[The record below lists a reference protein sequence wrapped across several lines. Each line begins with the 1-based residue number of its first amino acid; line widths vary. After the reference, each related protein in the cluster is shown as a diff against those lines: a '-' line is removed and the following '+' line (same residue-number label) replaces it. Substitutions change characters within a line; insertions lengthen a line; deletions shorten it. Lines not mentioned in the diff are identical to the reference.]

1 MLTIFDLI
9 NSKTKNWIKEQK
21 EDNQSVIGKLVTYME
36 KKGIL
41 REPQLEA
48 IEVYLWLKF
57 VGQNKKLS
65 EIIKGGLLYEKLDR
79 DYYEFA
85 HIFNG
90 DYVTQFLYKFGV
102 DNDLKKFVKKLM
114 KDPRGE
120 EVNWNKILDELLHN
134 FEYPNFLYSLPMGA
148 GKTYLMACFIYLD
161 LYFAKINKK
170 DKRFAHN
177 FVVFAPHASKTAI
190 LPSLRTIKNFDPE
203 WILPANEAKQLKQIA
218 HIEVLDSL
226 SSKRKDK
233 LQGNNPNL
241 EKVNRLT
248 QTNKFGLVF
257 ITNAE
262 KVVLEK
268 YSQNDLL
275 FIKTGQTYINQ
286 KLDDEIKK
294 NNELREK
301 LSQIPNLG
309 VILDEVHHVYKGD
322 GKKEKKLREAVN
334 ILNQHRNI
342 VNVIGMSGTPF
353 VKTKVKVDDDEIRLN
368 QIQDIVYNYSLATGI
383 GRFLKVPEVVKV
395 EDVKERTFLTQSLDR
410 FFKDFD
416 ITYPN
421 GALSKIA
428 FYCPNIKTLNEEI
441 LPVIKDWY
449 SKNRKGKEYEIFRY
463 YSKVTKENKQYELPK
478 ENLTIFNNLDKPYNK
493 NRVILLVAVGT
504 EGWDCR
510 SLTSVVLPR
519 KTTTKNFVLQ
529 TTARCLREVE
539 DAKNEKALIY
549 LGAGNYD
556 TLDKELK
563 ENYKLTINDLKM
575 TGENDI
581 PVIVR
586 KPKLGKLEYKQVIYK
601 YHINILKQTQDFKTQ
616 LQNFDFSA
624 FKNKYDYSAKE
635 TRGKIS
641 DSGMKSEVSDNI
653 EQYVAQQYS
662 FSNFIYD
669 LTKALYYQYTP
680 NEILS
685 EYKNELINIHAEI
698 NNNYTWIVNNPNID
712 LKDVANYVASYF
724 TYIIEYKTET
734 IEDLNLINLLEWTS
748 PAFIKYGG
756 GKMIPRIEK
765 RDVKRIKN
773 KERLMMRW
781 EDHIDDFGDPD
792 PQDLSYNYIP
802 YRFDSDFEM
811 EAINQML
818 KLGALSNLEVYFNG
832 IKEQNLQSF
841 TIQTPQGRYTPDFLI
856 IKRKGKRYEWQQ
868 DNKPDKQAG
877 EIDKILII
885 ETKGEPYYTEE
896 FQQKEKFVKDVF
908 LRHNPNF
915 KYVCFIDK
923 GGNDFMQHIKE
934 LEKLIKEL

>member
-9 NSKTKNWIKEQK
+9 QSKTKTWIKEQK
-21 EDNQSVIGKLVTYME
+21 EDNQSVIGKLVTFME
-36 KKGIL
+36 NKGKL

-57 VGQNKKLS
+57 IGQNKKLS
-65 EIIKGGLLYEKLDR
+65 QIIKEGLLYDKGIAEE
-79 DYYEFA
+79 YEYFN
-85 HIFNG
+85 IFNG
-90 DYVTQFLYKFGV
+90 DFVMQFLNQFAQ
-102 DNDLKKFVKKLM
+102 DNDLKNFQKLLLN
-114 KDPRGE
+114 DPKGKTTD
-120 EVNWNKILDELLHN
+120 WNKILEELLHN

-190 LPSLRTIKNFDPE
+190 LPSLQTIKNFDPE
-203 WILPANEAKQLKQIA
+203 WILPKNEAKLLKQIA

-248 QTNKFGLVF
+248 QTNNFGLVF

-262 KVVLEK
+262 KVVLER
-268 YSQNDLL
+268 YDDQNALL
-275 FIKTGQTYINQ
+275 AKMKANI
-286 KLDDEIKK
+286 DDEKVLSQITKT
-294 NNELREK
+294 NELREK

-309 VILDEVHHVYKGD
+309 VILDEVHHVYKGN

-334 ILNQHRNI
+334 ILNQHNNI
-342 VNVIGMSGTPF
+342 VNVLGMSGTPF
-353 VKTKVKVDDDEIRLN
+353 VRTKVKVGDDEIKLN

-383 GRFLKVPEVVKV
+383 GRFLKIPEVVKV
-395 EDVKERTFLTQSLDR
+395 EDVKESTFLTQALDR

-421 GALSKIA
+421 GAVSKVA
-428 FYCPNIKTLNEEI
+428 FYCPSIKTLNEDI

-463 YSKVTKENKQYELPK
+463 YSGVTKENKAYELPK
-478 ENLTIFNNLDKPYNK
+478 QNLTIFNNLDKPYNK
-493 NRVILLVAVGT
+493 KRVILLVAVGT

-539 DAKNEKALIY
+539 KAKNEKALIY

-563 ENYKLTINDLKM
+563 ENYKLTINDLKI
-575 TGENDI
+575 TRENDI

-586 KPKLGKLEYKQVIYK
+586 KPKLGELEYKQIIYK
-601 YHINILKQTQDFKTQ
+601 YHVNILKQTQDFKTQ
-616 LQNFDFSA
+616 LQKFDFDV
-624 FKNKYDYSAKE
+624 FKKKYDYTAKE
-635 TRGKIS
+635 TTGKIS
-641 DSGMKSEVSDNI
+641 DSGMQSEVSENI
-653 EQYVAQQYS
+653 EQYIAQKYN

-669 LTKALYYQYTP
+669 LTKALYYRYSP

-685 EYKNELINIHAEI
+685 EYKNELEKIHEI
-698 NNNYTWIVNNPNID
+698 LNENYNWIINNPNIE
-712 LKDVANYVASYF
+712 LKDVANYVASF
-724 TYIIEYKTET
+724 LTYVIEYKTEI

-748 PAFIKYGG
+748 PAFINYGG
-756 GKMIPRIEK
+756 GKMIPKIEK

-773 KERLMMRW
+773 AQRLMMRW
-781 EDHIDDFGDPD
+781 EDHIDDFGNPD

-802 YRFDSDFEM
+802 YRFDSDFEI

-818 KLGALSNLEVYFNG
+818 KLKSLSHLEVYFNG
-832 IKEQNLQSF
+832 IKENNLQSF

-856 IKRKGKRYEWQQ
+856 IKRKGKRYEWQK
-868 DNKPDKQAG
+868 DNEQDKQVG
-877 EIDKILII
+877 EIEKMLII

-908 LRHNPNF
+908 LKHNPKF

-923 GGNDFMQHIKE
+923 GGNDFKQHIKE

>member
-9 NSKTKNWIKEQK
+9 QSKTRTWIKEQK
-21 EDNQSVIGKLVTYME
+21 EDNQSVIGKLVTFME
-36 KKGIL
+36 NKGKL

-65 EIIKGGLLYEKLDR
+65 EIIKDGLLYDKGIAEE
-79 DYYEFA
+79 YEYFD
-85 HIFNG
+85 IFNG
-90 DYVTQFLYKFGV
+90 NFVMQFLNQFSQ
-102 DNDLKKFVKKLM
+102 DNDLKNFQKLLLN
-114 KDPRGE
+114 DPKGKTTD
-120 EVNWNKILDELLHN
+120 WNKILEELLHN

-190 LPSLRTIKNFDPE
+190 LPSLQTIKNFDPE
-203 WILPANEAKQLKQIA
+203 WILPKNEAKLLKQIA

-248 QTNKFGLVF
+248 QTNNFGLVF

-262 KVVLEK
+262 KVVLERYDDK
-268 YSQNDLL
+268 DLV
-275 FIKTGQTYINQ
+275 FVKTGQTYIDQ
-286 KLDDEIKK
+286 KLKNDIKK

-301 LSQIPNLG
+301 LSQITNLC
-309 VILDEVHHVYKGD
+309 VILDEVHHAYSNGN
-322 GKKEKKLREAVN
+322 KEKKLREAVN
-334 ILNQHRNI
+334 ILNQHNHI
-342 VNVIGMSGTPF
+342 VNVLGMSGTPF
-353 VKTKVKVDDDEIRLN
+353 VRTKVKVGDDEIKLN

-383 GRFLKVPEVVKV
+383 GRFLKIPEVVKV
-395 EDVKERTFLTQSLDR
+395 EDVKESTFLTQSLDR

-421 GALSKIA
+421 GAVSKVA
-428 FYCPNIKTLNEEI
+428 FYCPNIKSLNEEI

-449 SKNRKGKEYEIFRY
+449 GKNRKGKEDEIFRY
-463 YSKVTKENKQYELPK
+463 YSSVTKENKAYELPK
-478 ENLTIFNNLDKPYNK
+478 QNLTIFNNLDKPYNK
-493 NRVILLVAVGT
+493 KRIILLVAVGT

-539 DAKNEKALIY
+539 KAKNEKALIY

-556 TLDKELK
+556 TLDKELR
-563 ENYKLTINDLKM
+563 ENYKLTINDLKI
-575 TGENDI
+575 TGENDV

-586 KPKLGKLEYKQVIYK
+586 KPKLGKLEYKQIIYK
-601 YHINILKQTQDFKTQ
+601 YHVNILKQTQDFKTQ
-616 LQNFDFSA
+616 LQKFDFDV
-624 FKNKYDYSAKE
+624 FKKKYDYTAKE
-635 TRGKIS
+635 TTGKIS
-641 DSGMKSEVSDNI
+641 DSGMQSEVSENI
-653 EQYVAQQYS
+653 EQYIAQKYN

-669 LTKALYYQYTP
+669 LTKALYYQYSP

-685 EYKNELINIHAEI
+685 EYKNELKKIHKVL
-698 NNNYTWIVNNPNID
+698 NKNYNWVINNPNIE
-712 LKDVANYVASYF
+712 LKDVANYVASF
-724 TYIIEYKTET
+724 LTYVIEYKTEI

-748 PAFIKYGG
+748 PAFVNYGG
-756 GKMIPRIEK
+756 GKFLPKIAKSQVQRLQK
-765 RDVKRIKN
+765 RPNRMV
-773 KERLMMRW
+773 
-781 EDHIDDFGDPD
+781 EDFEDTDLD
-792 PQDLSYNYIP
+792 PQDISFNYLP
-802 YRFDSDFEM
+802 YRFDSDFELS
-811 EAINQML
+811 AIDEML
-818 KLGALSNLEVYFNG
+818 KLNDLSNLEVYFNG
-832 IKEQNLQSF
+832 IKQQELNSF
-841 TIQTPQGRYTPDFLI
+841 SIQTPQGRYTPDFLI
-856 IKRKGKRYEWQQ
+856 IKRKGKRYELQV
-868 DNKPDKQAG
+868 DNKQDEQAG
-877 EIDKILII
+877 EIDKMLII

-908 LRHNPNF
+908 LKHNPKF
-915 KYVCFIDK
+915 EYVCFIDK
-923 GGNDFMQHIKE
+923 GKNDFKQHIKE
-934 LEKLIKEL
+934 LEKLIKKL

>member
-9 NSKTKNWIKEQK
+9 YSKTKTWVKEQK
-21 EDNQSVIGKLVTYME
+21 EDNQSVIGKLVTFME
-36 KKGIL
+36 NKSKL

-65 EIIKGGLLYEKLDR
+65 EIIKDGLLYDKGIAEE
-79 DYYEFA
+79 YEYFN
-85 HIFNG
+85 IFNG
-90 DYVTQFLYKFGV
+90 NFVMQFLNQFSQ
-102 DNDLKKFVKKLM
+102 DNDLKNFQKLLLN
-114 KDPRGE
+114 DPKGKTTD
-120 EVNWNKILDELLHN
+120 WNKILEELLHN

-190 LPSLRTIKNFDPE
+190 LPSLQTIKNFDPE
-203 WILPANEAKQLKQIA
+203 WILPKNEAKLLKQIA

-248 QTNKFGLVF
+248 QTNNFGLVF

-262 KVVLEK
+262 KVVLER
-268 YSQNDLL
+268 YDDQNALL
-275 FIKTGQTYINQ
+275 VKMKANI
-286 KLDDEIKK
+286 DDEKVLSQITKT
-294 NNELREK
+294 NELREK
-301 LSQIPNLG
+301 LSQIPNLC

-334 ILNQHRNI
+334 ILNQYNHI
-342 VNVIGMSGTPF
+342 VNVLGMSGTPF
-353 VKTKVKVDDDEIRLN
+353 VRTKVKVGDDEIKLN

-383 GRFLKVPEVVKV
+383 GRFLKIPEVVKV
-395 EDVKERTFLTQSLDR
+395 EDVKESTFLTQSLDR

-421 GALSKIA
+421 GAVSKVA

-449 SKNRKGKEYEIFRY
+449 GKNRKGKENEIFRY
-463 YSKVTKENKQYELPK
+463 YSSVKKENKAYELPK
-478 ENLTIFNNLDKPYNK
+478 QNLTIFNNLDKPYNK
-493 NRVILLVAVGT
+493 KRIILLVAVGT

-529 TTARCLREVE
+529 TTARCLREIE
-539 DAKNEKALIY
+539 KAKNEKALIY

-556 TLDKELK
+556 TLDKELR
-563 ENYKLTINDLKM
+563 ENYKLTINDLKI
-575 TGENDI
+575 TGENDVPI
-581 PVIVR
+581 IVR
-586 KPKLGKLEYKQVIYK
+586 KPKLGKLEYKQIIYK

-616 LQNFDFSA
+616 LQNFDFNV
-624 FKNKYDYSAKE
+624 FKKKYDYTAKE
-635 TRGKIS
+635 TTGKIS
-641 DSGMKSEVSDNI
+641 DSGMQSEVSENI
-653 EQYVAQQYS
+653 EQYIAQKYN

-669 LTKALYYQYTP
+669 LTKALYYQYSP

-685 EYKNELINIHAEI
+685 EYRNELEKIHKILNE
-698 NNNYTWIVNNPNID
+698 NYNWIINNPNIE
-712 LKDVANYVASYF
+712 LKDIANYVASYL
-724 TYIIEYKTET
+724 TYVIEYKTET

-748 PAFIKYGG
+748 PAFVNYGG
-756 GKMIPRIEK
+756 GKFLPKIAKSQVQRLQK
-765 RDVKRIKN
+765 RPNRMV
-773 KERLMMRW
+773 
-781 EDHIDDFGDPD
+781 EDFEDTDLD
-792 PQDLSYNYIP
+792 PQDISFNYLP
-802 YRFDSDFEM
+802 YRFDSDFELS
-811 EAINQML
+811 AIDEML
-818 KLGALSNLEVYFNG
+818 KLNDLSDLEVYFNG
-832 IKEQNLQSF
+832 IKQQELNSF
-841 TIQTPQGRYTPDFLI
+841 SIQTPQGRYTPDFLI
-856 IKRKGKRYEWQQ
+856 IKRKGKRYEWQEDNEQ
-868 DNKPDKQAG
+868 DEQAG
-877 EIDKILII
+877 EIDKMLII

-908 LRHNPNF
+908 LKHNPKF
-915 KYVCFIDK
+915 EYVCFIDK
-923 GGNDFMQHIKE
+923 GGNDFKQHIKE

>member
-1 MLTIFDLI
+1 MLTIFDLLY
-9 NSKTKNWIKEQK
+9 SKTKTWTKEQK
-21 EDNQSVIGKLVTYME
+21 EDNQSVIGNLVTFME
-36 KKGIL
+36 NKGKL

-65 EIIKGGLLYEKLDR
+65 EIIKDGLLYEKLDR
-79 DYYEFA
+79 EYYEFA

-90 DYVTQFLYKFGV
+90 NYVTLFLYKFGV
-102 DNDLKKFVKKLM
+102 DNELGKFVKELM
-114 KDPRGE
+114 KDPKGKTTD
-120 EVNWNKILDELLHN
+120 WNTILEELLHN

-148 GKTYLMACFIYLD
+148 GKTYLMACFIYID

-190 LPSLRTIKNFDPE
+190 LPSLQTIKNFDPE
-203 WILPANEAKQLKQIA
+203 WILPKNEAKLLKQIA

-262 KVVLEK
+262 KVVLERYDDK
-268 YSQNDLL
+268 DLA
-275 FIKTGQTYINQ
+275 FIKTGQTYIDQ
-286 KLDDEIKK
+286 KLTDEIKK
-294 NNELREK
+294 HNELREK
-301 LSQIPNLG
+301 LSQIPNLC
-309 VILDEVHHVYKGD
+309 VILDEVHHVYQGD
-322 GKKEKKLREAVN
+322 GQKEKKLREAVN
-334 ILNQHRNI
+334 ILNQHNHI
-342 VNVIGMSGTPF
+342 VNVLGMSGTPF
-353 VKTKVKVDDDEIRLN
+353 VKTKVKVGNDEIKLN

-383 GRFLKVPEVVKV
+383 GRFLKIPEVVKV
-395 EDVKERTFLTQSLDR
+395 EDVKESTFLTQSLDR

-421 GALSKIA
+421 GALSKMA
-428 FYCPNIKTLNEEI
+428 FYCPSIKTLNEEI
-441 LPVIKDWY
+441 LPVIRDWY
-449 SKNRKGKEYEIFRY
+449 RENRKGKEDEIFRY
-463 YSKVTKENKQYELPK
+463 YSSVTKENKAYELPK
-478 ENLTIFNNLDKPYNK
+478 QSLTIFNNLDKPYSK
-493 NRVILLVAVGT
+493 IRIILLVAIGT

-510 SLTSVVLPR
+510 SLTAVVLPR

-539 DAKNEKALIY
+539 KAKNEKALIY

-563 ENYKLTINDLKM
+563 ENYKLTINDLKL
-575 TGENDI
+575 TGENDV

-586 KPKLGKLEYKQVIYK
+586 KPKLGQLEYKQIIYK

-616 LQNFDFSA
+616 LQNFDFDV
-624 FKNKYDYSAKE
+624 FKKKFDYTAKE
-635 TRGKIS
+635 TIGKIS
-641 DSGMKSEVSDNI
+641 DSGMQSEMSENI
-653 EQYVAQQYS
+653 EQYITHQYN

-669 LTKALYYQYTP
+669 LTKALYYRYTP

-685 EYKNELINIHAEI
+685 EYKNELKKIHAVL
-698 NNNYTWIVNNPNID
+698 NKNYTWIVNNPNIE
-712 LKDVANYVASYF
+712 LKHVINYIASHL
-724 TYIIEYKTET
+724 TYVIEYKTET

-748 PAFIKYGG
+748 PAFINYGG

-765 RDVKRIKN
+765 RNVKRIKN
-773 KERLMMRW
+773 KERLMIHW

-802 YRFDSDFEM
+802 YRFDSDFEI

-818 KLGALSNLEVYFNG
+818 RLGSLSHLEVYFNG
-832 IKEQNLQSF
+832 TKEQNLHSF

-856 IKRKGKRYEWQQ
+856 IKRKGKRYELQE
-868 DNKPDKQAG
+868 DNEQDKQVG
-877 EIDKILII
+877 EIDKMLII
-885 ETKGEPYYTEE
+885 EIKGEPYYTEE

-908 LRHNPNF
+908 LKHNPKF
-915 KYVCFIDK
+915 EYVCFIDK
-923 GGNDFMQHIKE
+923 GKNDFKQHIKE
-934 LEKLIKEL
+934 LEKLVKEL